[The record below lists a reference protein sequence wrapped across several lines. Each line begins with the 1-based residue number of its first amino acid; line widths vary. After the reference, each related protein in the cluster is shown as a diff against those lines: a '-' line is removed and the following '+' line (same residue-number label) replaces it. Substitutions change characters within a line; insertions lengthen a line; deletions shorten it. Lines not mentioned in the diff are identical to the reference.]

1 MRCTE
6 DVVQKSQETLPVG
19 TIIRGR
25 YLIKSIIG
33 QGSSGAVYLV
43 QDSHV
48 KTTNNI
54 FALKEVH
61 GLTAQEIYQFAL
73 SSVNLL
79 KLHHAALAHIIDIP
93 KDEKQER
100 VYLLMEYIEGPD
112 LETIWQQQEEQR
124 FTWSKVKRIMSPIF
138 DAVEYMHTQQPPIV
152 HRDIKPVNI
161 IVSETGEDAKLV
173 DLGIVR
179 TQQTGLEVDDLL
191 AACKALEIFSSA
203 SDIRADIYGLGA
215 TCYTLLTG
223 TMPPPALIRQAQIE
237 GGNADPLLPAHQ
249 LVDTI
254 PQSVAQA
261 IQKAMSL
268 KPDER
273 FSSVRQFRAALYAT
287 EKRPSL
293 IANKKPIVENFSIVE
308 TKTAS
313 TIQTAS
319 SDVLHTASL
328 PKSEKQGQMEQMEQ
342 MEQIEQIAEKQE
354 FVRRKDSTSEK
365 HTSKQQTHWYTP
377 STKRIILPLVAVALL
392 VSLLSLGTNFNF
404 FVSSGNHAV
413 PATGAT
419 HTASTP
425 TLEPAKTQLPSVPS
439 PDTKQYTYI
448 AGLYAGTIYDI
459 VPNIST
465 TIAVNIQQIGGTLQ
479 GNVVLG
485 PKIQGGG
492 TFTGTIDASKHVQ
505 LLIVNAS
512 GQVTMLLQG
521 SLQSATSLSGEYY
534 SCATPLSITCHHS
547 NNNYGLWNTLLMNQ

>member
-1 MRCTE
+1 M
-6 DVVQKSQETLPVG
+6 QKSQETLPVG

-138 DAVEYMHTQQPPIV
+138 DAVEYMHTQQPPVV

-161 IVSETGEDAKLV
+161 IVSESDEGAKLV
-173 DLGIVR
+173 DLGIIR
-179 TQQTGLEVDDLL
+179 TQHTGLEVEDLL
-191 AACKALEIFSSA
+191 AVCKAPEMFSA
-203 SDIRADIYGLGA
+203 TSDTRADIYGLGA
-215 TCYTLLTG
+215 TCYLLLTG
-223 TMPPPALIRQAQIE
+223 TMPPPALIRQAQVE

-249 LVDTI
+249 LVDTV

-268 KPDER
+268 KPAER

-287 EKRPSL
+287 VKRSSL
-293 IANKKPIVENFSIVE
+293 AANQKPVAENVSPAE
-308 TKTAS
+308 TNATTTIQAASSNVAHTAS
-313 TIQTAS
+313 TPI
-319 SDVLHTASL
+319 
-328 PKSEKQGQMEQMEQ
+328 PEKQEQ
-342 MEQIEQIAEKQE
+342 MEQIEQIAEKQT
-354 FVRRKDSTSEK
+354 VAGGKDFTSAN
-365 HTSKQQTHWYTP
+365 HAPKQQIHWYTP
-377 STKRIILPLVAVALL
+377 STKKIILPLVAVALL
-392 VSLLSLGTNFNF
+392 ISLLSLGTNFNF
-404 FVSSGNHAV
+404 FAHGGNHAV
-413 PATGAT
+413 PVTGAT
-419 HTASTP
+419 HTTSTP
-425 TLEPAKTQLPSVPS
+425 VPAKTQLPSVPS

-459 VPNIST
+459 IPNIST

-505 LLIVNAS
+505 LLVVNAS

-547 NNNYGLWNTLLMNQ
+547 NNNYGLWNTLLMNH